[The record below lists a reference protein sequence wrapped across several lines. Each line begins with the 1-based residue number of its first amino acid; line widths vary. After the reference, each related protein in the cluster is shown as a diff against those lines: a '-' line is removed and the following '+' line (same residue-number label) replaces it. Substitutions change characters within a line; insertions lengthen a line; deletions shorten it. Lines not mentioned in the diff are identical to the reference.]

1 MRVDS
6 ILCVCTGNI
15 CRSPLAEG
23 LIKRDLPGVRV
34 SSAGIG
40 AVEGGRMP
48 EPAARIAARE
58 DLDLE
63 AHRGRQITSQIL
75 REHELVLVMEEGQKQ
90 WLAAEFP
97 QSRGRVFIA
106 THWQRGEDVI
116 DPYRQ
121 SEEVFEQ
128 VYAVLVDAIGDWTT
142 RLKPARTAAR

>member
-40 AVEGGRMP
+40 AMEGGRMP
-48 EPAARIAARE
+48 EPAARIAVRE
-58 DLDLE
+58 GLDLE

-106 THWQRGEDVI
+106 THWQGGEDVI

-128 VYAVLVDAIGDWTT
+128 VYAVLVGAIGDWTT
-142 RLKPARTAAR
+142 RLKPARAAAR